1 MPGTNHL
8 KFALFKPKNVST
20 AILFDKDGKSDFII
34 ITHFLNHFHL

>member
-20 AILFDKDGKSDFII
+20 AILFDKDGKSDFILLH
-34 ITHFLNHFHL
+34 TF